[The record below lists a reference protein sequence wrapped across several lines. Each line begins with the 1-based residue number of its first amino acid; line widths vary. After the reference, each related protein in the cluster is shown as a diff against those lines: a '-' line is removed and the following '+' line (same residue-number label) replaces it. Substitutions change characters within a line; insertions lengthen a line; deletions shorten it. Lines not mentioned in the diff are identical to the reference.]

1 MVSPYCEI
9 DGVDFSALIKS
20 EGVDISGGGAGVTEI
35 STPYR
40 NYADVRN
47 SGRKMKKYT
56 ITTIPTSDRAAIE
69 TFLETVNNADEDAK
83 FYPFDAERFGMIA
96 SAHASISSA
105 MALDRQLYQARAE
118 ITCRE
123 PWLYGP
129 SQGIDLE
136 TVCLTPQ
143 SVSITA
149 NNIRTPIRE
158 LRVSGDYPDSGG
170 ALDVSRGLGGVACYT
185 IDSDYRTWYC
195 VSSSIRFGTVQLSR
209 ISCGSSAIGL
219 GTNGYVYVWAGSEWT
234 LFAAATG
241 ISDISCCADGTIYAV
256 KDGSL
261 QKWNGTGWT
270 NLSGAITRVSGVN
283 SSVAIC
289 STPGGIYKYD
299 SGTWTLL
306 CNDVVDDISALSSGD
321 FVAILAGV
329 LCYYDQG
336 TTALVSIGG
345 GNLSN
350 VSINTWGPNWDV
362 VGTNSLGQLWQYT
375 AALGWTQLNYPS
387 PSYPSNLSIRI
398 TPGSSTAEYDRYILL
413 CEKMLRDDL
422 LTMNWRGEIVHSWGA
437 DLTKSLA
444 ALAADVHGKISGGSI
459 SSGVLTLDN
468 SDYLMVPFYGPLP
481 LSGDPGA
488 AWIEVV
494 ISAIAG
500 DEATVQVAK
509 ETDLSDMAPID
520 HDTLV
525 VGTNKI
531 FIPELTGED
540 HVAIGL
546 KAGAS
551 GSVSITD
558 LSASVKRYVAASR
571 VPYANPG
578 EDFQIRVETSNTAA
592 QLKLLQLDYNH
603 RYYY

>member
-56 ITTIPTSDRAAIE
+56 ITTILTSDRAAIE
-69 TFLETVNNADEDAK
+69 KFLETVNNADEDAK

-129 SQGIDLE
+129 SQGIDLK
-136 TVCLTPQ
+136 TVCRTPQ
-143 SVSITA
+143 SVRITA

-158 LRVSGDYPDSGG
+158 LRVSGQ
-170 ALDVSRGLGGVACYT
+170 LDQP
-185 IDSDYRTWYC
+185 IP
-195 VSSSIRFGTVQLSR
+195 
-209 ISCGSSAIGL
+209 
-219 GTNGYVYVWAGSEWT
+219 E
-234 LFAAATG
+234 
-241 ISDISCCADGTIYAV
+241 
-256 KDGSL
+256 
-261 QKWNGTGWT
+261 
-270 NLSGAITRVSGVN
+270 
-283 SSVAIC
+283 
-289 STPGGIYKYD
+289 
-299 SGTWTLL
+299 
-306 CNDVVDDISALSSGD
+306 
-321 FVAILAGV
+321 
-329 LCYYDQG
+329 
-336 TTALVSIGG
+336 
-345 GNLSN
+345 
-350 VSINTWGPNWDV
+350 
-362 VGTNSLGQLWQYT
+362 
-375 AALGWTQLNYPS
+375 
-387 PSYPSNLSIRI
+387 YPSNLRIRI
-398 TPGSSTAEYDRYILL
+398 TPGSSTAEWDRYILL
-413 CEKMLRDDL
+413 CEKMLRSDL
-422 LTMNWRGEIVHSWGA
+422 LTMNWRGEIVHSWEA

-444 ALAADVHGKISGGSI
+444 ALAVDVHGKIRGGSI

-488 AWIEVV
+488 ARIEVV

-509 ETDLSDMAPID
+509 KFDLSDMAPID

-531 FIPELTGED
+531 FIPELTGEGY
-540 HVAIGL
+540 VAIGL

-551 GSVSITD
+551 GSVSITG
-558 LSASVKRYVAASR
+558 LLAAVKRYVAASR

-578 EDFQIRVETSNTAA
+578 EDFQIRVETSGVA
-592 QLKLLQLDYNH
+592 QLKLLQVDYNH